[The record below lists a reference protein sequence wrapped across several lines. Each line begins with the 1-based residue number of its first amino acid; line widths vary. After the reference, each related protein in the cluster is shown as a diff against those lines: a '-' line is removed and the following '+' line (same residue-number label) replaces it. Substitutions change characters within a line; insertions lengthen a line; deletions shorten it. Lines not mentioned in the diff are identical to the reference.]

1 MATNSCWLVALV
13 SSAYRVRL
21 ALVRTSSPP
30 SLSFAHPPTLGGTVY
45 WQPVHTEAPL
55 PTPGG
60 GEHPFQKGSDLRGRQ
75 AASGGELAAGAV
87 VQGVVDEQ
95 VALHAEELR
104 AAAAAQHHVTPHCR
118 VARRNRFLQWCAA
131 REARRLCRRVRALC
145 ASTPIPFV
153 RSVASWFPGRGVT
166 RGSTRVTPYLGS
178 ATMRETERSIG
189 FVSPTKHSG
198 RALHS
203 RSVWHYTHHPEHP
216 RPSRVH
222 QKSVT
227 TTHLGRWAPGTGDGR
242 SARGAA
248 TTRV

>member
-13 SSAYRVRL
+13 SSVPTECAWPWFE
-21 ALVRTSSPP
+21 LVHRHL
-30 SLSFAHPPTLGGTVY
+30 SLFAHPPTLGGTVY

-118 VARRNRFLQWCAA
+118 VARRNRFLQWRAA
-131 REARRLCRRVRALC
+131 REARRLRRRVRALC

-153 RSVASWFPGRGVT
+153 RSVAWWFPGRGVT

-189 FVSPTKHSG
+189 CLPHQTQWSRPSQSLG
-198 RALHS
+198 MALHAPPGAPP
-203 RSVWHYTHHPEHP
+203 TLACAPEE
-216 RPSRVH
+216 RDDD
-222 QKSVT
+222 
-227 TTHLGRWAPGTGDGR
+227 APWKVGTGNR
-242 SARGAA
+242 
-248 TTRV
+248 